1 MVMKGKHVPVDHSV
15 TRHLT
20 LQNVVKRRLSLSLAR
35 FPFMVVA
42 QTARLLHKDQ
52 IAWGVLPF
60 VHVIALDHLHLL
72 VTLLPNS
79 ASVSQVLVEFNAT
92 GVKPD
97 FGDFT
102 RFRKGNLDAFLALA
116 MSMGALETTVNK

>member
-1 MVMKGKHVPVDHSV
+1 
-15 TRHLT
+15 
-20 LQNVVKRRLSLSLAR
+20 
-35 FPFMVVA
+35 MVVV
-42 QTARLLHKDQ
+42 QTARLLRKDQ
-52 IAWGVLPF
+52 ITWGALPF
-60 VHVIALDHLHLL
+60 VHVIVLDHLHLL

-102 RFRKGNLDAFLALA
+102 RFRKENLDVFLASA
-116 MSMGALETTVNK
+116 MPMVALETTVNK